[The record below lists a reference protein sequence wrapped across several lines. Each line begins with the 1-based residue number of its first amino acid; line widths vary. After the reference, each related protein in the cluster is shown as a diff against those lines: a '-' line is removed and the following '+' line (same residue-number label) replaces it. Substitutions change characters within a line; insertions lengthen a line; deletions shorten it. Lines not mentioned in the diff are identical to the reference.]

1 MEVIYE
7 QQKASLPL
15 VVIGGIQRPVLFGRN
30 WLAAI
35 KLNWSMLHSIQG
47 DKVLNVLEKYPQL
60 FQQGIRTIKG
70 YKADV

>member
-7 QQKASLPL
+7 QQEATLPL
-15 VVIGGIQRPVLFGRN
+15 VVIGGIQRLVLFGQN

-47 DKVLNVLEKYPQL
+47 DKVLK
-60 FQQGIRTIKG
+60 F
-70 YKADV
+70 